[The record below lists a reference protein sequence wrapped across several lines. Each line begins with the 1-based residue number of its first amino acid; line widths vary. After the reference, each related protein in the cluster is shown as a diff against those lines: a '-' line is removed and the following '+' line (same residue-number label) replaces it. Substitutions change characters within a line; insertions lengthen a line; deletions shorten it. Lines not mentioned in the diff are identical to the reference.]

1 MFPNFIRKQNIFLQL
16 LVTLTSTKSPLLG
29 TGRRRDPIGA
39 PGLPRRPHGSARR
52 PHARCRPA
60 RRSLPPPAALPPL
73 SAARSAPVP
82 CAAGGSTRRPAA
94 CGLRAHLFAW
104 SSLRRAVATR
114 HIPLSVTHCISPPI
128 ATDWYCY
135 SFSLLQLQSAD

>member
-1 MFPNFIRKQNIFLQL
+1 MFPNFIRKQSIFLQL

-29 TGRRRDPIGA
+29 TGRRRDPIGGARA
-39 PGLPRRPHGSARR
+39 PSTAARLRPS
-52 PHARCRPA
+52 PA
-60 RRSLPPPAALPPL
+60 RPLPPCAPLPPAALPPL

-104 SSLRRAVATR
+104 SSRRRAVATR

>member
-1 MFPNFIRKQNIFLQL
+1 MFPNFIRKQSIFLQL

-29 TGRRRDPIGA
+29 TGRRRDPIGGARA
-39 PGLPRRPHGSARR
+39 PSTAARLRPSPARPLPPCAPLPPAARR
-52 PHARCRPA
+52 P
-60 RRSLPPPAALPPL
+60 AAL
-73 SAARSAPVP
+73 STARSAPVP